1 MQKFDQLFISRGGK
15 SGSRTCTNDA
25 KHTIC
30 DKVKY
35 NRPTLDRLVRGL
47 RPTSR
52 HEMSWSE
59 DLDDY
64 TTASDESEDSH
75 KDNCADNPT
84 PTHRKSG
91 NKYVCRC
98 GSFCSKNDY
107 VFDRQSQPCQIKFT
121 PSICKVE
128 SDPGNGLW
136 WHLDCVRVVCMMN
149 VRDENCVYKIG
160 FSCVVAL

>member
-1 MQKFDQLFISRGGK
+1 MIIQLHRMSLKILTRIIVQ
-15 SGSRTCTNDA
+15 TILH
-25 KHTIC
+25 KHTGRVATSMC
-30 DKVKY
+30 
-35 NRPTLDRLVRGL
+35 RLDLF
-47 RPTSR
+47 
-52 HEMSWSE
+52 
-59 DLDDY
+59 
-64 TTASDESEDSH
+64 SDF
-75 KDNCADNPT
+75 
-84 PTHRKSG
+84 
-91 NKYVCRC
+91 CRC